1 MKRLLLALLLITST
15 AAMAHGPHGYWHHGG
30 DSRWFWMAP
39 MVVGGAVVYEA
50 TRPPV
55 IVQQPVVIQQNQV
68 YTDTNCSPWTQIQN
82 PDGTT
87 TMTRT
92 CR

>member
-1 MKRLLLALLLITST
+1 MKRLLLTLTLLIST
-15 AAMAHGPHGYWHHGG
+15 AAFAHNPHGYWHHGG
-30 DSRWFWMAP
+30 GGRWYWLAP
-39 MVVGGAVVYEA
+39 VVVGGVVAYEVS
-50 TRPPV
+50 RPPV
-55 IVQQPVVIQQNQV
+55 IQQPVIIQQNQV

-82 PDGTT
+82 PDGTY